1 MVLRKQKYL
10 NLYGEILNNSVKIN
24 NPKVKLLEYK
34 RDGIRGALERPP
46 LEPNIARYG
55 DYYYTLPTPNLI
67 IIFDY
72 ILSKNL
78 NIFVS
83 TIPLTDEK
91 IIDLILNKNEK
102 EDPNINYL
110 IEKEYREFSWR
121 QKGWWVKVAN
131 LWMEKIEKENKN
143 PVDWK
148 KFKKITDSNINKTVL
163 SNQDETILII

>member
-72 ILSKNL
+72 IISKY
-78 NIFVS
+78 
-83 TIPLTDEK
+83 T
-91 IIDLILNKNEK
+91 
-102 EDPNINYL
+102 
-110 IEKEYREFSWR
+110 
-121 QKGWWVKVAN
+121 G
-131 LWMEKIEKENKN
+131 
-143 PVDWK
+143 
-148 KFKKITDSNINKTVL
+148 
-163 SNQDETILII
+163 